1 MKALI
6 IAAGGS
12 VRLQPLTSKIPKTLL
27 DVGEKKI
34 IDFIL
39 DPLIYLNLEIL
50 IVTGH
55 YGGKIKSYVKK
66 NYNWDISF
74 IHNSQWKEENG
85 ISVLKSEKY
94 LRNEDKFL
102 LLMSDHVFNP
112 SFLSDLIE
120 KDPQECYLCV
130 DTNVNNI
137 FGLKEAT
144 KVYIEKDRILDIG
157 KNISYFNGVD
167 CGIFLTTPYIFDVL
181 KENVNIENTL
191 NNAMKRLST
200 EGKLYAYDITEN
212 FWIDIDT
219 EEDLRMLYEFLETYG
234 WDSFQ
239 TYK

>member
-12 VRLQPLTSKIPKTLL
+12 TRLKPLTSKCPKTLL
-27 DVGEKKI
+27 DVGEKKV

-39 DPLIYLNLEIL
+39 DPLISLNLEIL
-50 IVTGH
+50 IVTGY
-55 YGGKIKSYVKK
+55 YGEKIKNYVKK
-66 NYNWDISF
+66 NYNRDISF
-74 IHNSQWKEENG
+74 IRNSQWKEENG

-94 LRNEDKFL
+94 LKNEDKFL
-102 LLMSDHVFNP
+102 LLMSDHIFNP
-112 SFLSDLIE
+112 RFLNDLIE

-130 DTNVNNI
+130 DTNVNNV

-144 KVYIEKDRILDIG
+144 KVHIEKDRILDIG
-157 KNISYFNGVD
+157 KNISYYNGVD

-191 NNAMKRLST
+191 NNAMKRFST
-200 EGKLYAYDITEN
+200 EENLYAYDITGN

-219 EEDLRMLYEFLETYG
+219 EEDLRVFYEFFETYG
-234 WDSFQ
+234 WDNLQ

>member
-12 VRLQPLTSKIPKTLL
+12 TRLKPLTSKKPKTLV

-39 DPLIYLNLEIL
+39 DPLISLNLEIL
-50 IVTGH
+50 IVTGY
-55 YGGKIKSYVKK
+55 YGEMIKSYVKK
-66 NYNWDISF
+66 NYDWDISF
-74 IHNSQWKEENG
+74 IRNSQWKEGNG

-94 LRNEDKFL
+94 LKNEDKFL

-112 SFLSDLIE
+112 NFLDDLIE

-130 DTNVNNI
+130 DRNLNDI
-137 FGLKEAT
+137 SGLKEAT

-157 KNISYFNGVD
+157 KNISYYNGVD
-167 CGIFLTTPYIFDVL
+167 CGVFLTTPYIFDVL
-181 KENVNIENTL
+181 KENINTENTL
-191 NNAMKRLST
+191 NKAMKRLSA
-200 EGKLYAYDITEN
+200 ERNLYTYDITGN

-219 EEDLRMLYEFLETYG
+219 EEDLGVLYEFLETYG
-234 WDSFQ
+234 RDSLQ
-239 TYK
+239 AYK